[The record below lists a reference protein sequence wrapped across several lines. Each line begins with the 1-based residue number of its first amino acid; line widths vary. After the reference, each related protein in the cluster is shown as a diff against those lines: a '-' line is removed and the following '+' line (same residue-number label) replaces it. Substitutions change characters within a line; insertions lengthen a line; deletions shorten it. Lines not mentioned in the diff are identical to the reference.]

1 MSDKNIN
8 SIFYVGRRVARILF
22 VNIGGIGDT
31 VMMSP
36 LVKALKEQLGNSE
49 LSLLT
54 IPRSRELSET
64 IPGIDKIYTI
74 PLTYKM
80 PRLSSILETFRVAKD
95 LRNNK
100 YDALVNLRAISTPA
114 GCLKMFAL
122 VKIIGAG
129 FSSGRAVGGLGFF
142 YDYSLRET
150 DLAGLNE
157 VALTARLLEP
167 LGIRD
172 VAHTITLN
180 SGTLEPGAAAQEFAE
195 SYLKRMGISGRPL
208 IGVHPGA
215 FRPSRRWPEENWREL
230 ITGILDAYPDCSV
243 AVTGAAGDKSIAD
256 SLKISPRVFVTAGE
270 LGILETAAL
279 CKNMDAFITN
289 DTGPMHLAAAV
300 GTKVVAIF
308 GPGDVVRYA
317 PSVPTDKYRIVR
329 RDNVQCSRPC
339 YKYEC
344 SEPICLRSIS
354 AAEVLSALKELL

>member
-1 MSDKNIN
+1 MSDKKIN
-8 SIFYVGRRVARILF
+8 RVNRILF

-31 VMMSP
+31 VMMAP
-36 LVKALKEQLGNSE
+36 LVRALKEQLGNSE

-54 IPRSRELSET
+54 IPRSRELAGS

-80 PRLSSILETFRVAKD
+80 PRLSEALKIFRAAKD
-95 LRNNK
+95 LRNDK
-100 YDALVNLRAISTPA
+100 YDALVNLRSISTKA

-150 DLAGLNE
+150 DLDGLNE

-172 VAHTITLN
+172 VARTMTLD
-180 SGTLEPGAAAQEFAE
+180 PGVAAQD
-195 SYLKRMGISGRPL
+195 SVGRYLKRMGISGKPL

-243 AVTGAAGDKSIAD
+243 AITGEAGDKNLAE
-256 SLKISPRVFVTAGE
+256 SLKISPRVFVTAGD

-279 CKNMDAFITN
+279 SKNMDAFIAN

-329 RDNVQCSRPC
+329 RDNVQCRRPC

-354 AAEVLSALKELL
+354 ADEVLSALKELL